1 MNRERTERNAAFE
14 LERKSSH
21 EQKESAVRSRDEAAK
36 TLKNLKPKHHKV
48 SNWSCPY
55 ENITRSRKEV

>member
-1 MNRERTERNAAFE
+1 MKRERSKRNATFE

-36 TLKNLKPKHHKV
+36 TLKNLKSKHHKV
-48 SNWSCPY
+48 SNGVMP
-55 ENITRSRKEV
+55 V